1 MATTDLE
8 FEQTLAGLDALE
20 LGGATDK
27 VTKKVLRVVVP
38 KLAATALFISLWQ
51 LLVFSKWK
59 PEFVVPSPFTVIK
72 WMGEHPGQL
81 LGASWVTLSR
91 GLLGFGIAIL
101 LGGLIGIANASLPV
115 VRSAVGSMV
124 TGLQTMPSIAWYPLA
139 IVFFG
144 LGEHAIQFV
153 VVVGAAPSIANGII
167 TGVDQVPPL
176 LKRAGR
182 TMGAKGIRQLRSVVL
197 PASLPV
203 VFSGLKQGWAFAW
216 RSLLAGEIIVV
227 ALSHQGLGTLL
238 QQNKD
243 FLDYVGLYGVMVTL
257 FLVGV
262 AVDSLAFGT
271 FDRAIRRRYGL
282 IDQR

>member
-1 MATTDLE
+1 MASTDQQLE
-8 FEQTLAGLDALE
+8 ATLAGLDALE
-20 LGGATDK
+20 LGGMREATSKKLARAVLPK
-27 VTKKVLRVVVP
+27 V
-38 KLAATALFISLWQ
+38 AATALFLGLWQ
-51 LLVFSKWK
+51 LLVYSKWK
-59 PEFVVPSPFTVIK
+59 PEFVIPSPFTVMK

-81 LGASWVTLSR
+81 FQASWVTLSR
-91 GLLGFGIAIL
+91 GLLGFAIAVV
-101 LGGLIGIANASLPV
+101 LGGLIGVANAALPL

-167 TGVDQVPPL
+167 SGVDQVPPL

-182 TMGAKGIRQLRSVVL
+182 TMGARGVRQLRSVVL

-271 FDRAIRRRYGL
+271 FDRVIRRRYGL

>member
-1 MATTDLE
+1 MATTDLGLQ
-8 FEQTLAGLDALE
+8 QTLAGLDALE

-27 VTKKVLRVVVP
+27 VTKKVLRAVVP

-91 GLLGFGIAIL
+91 GLLGFAIAIL

>member
-1 MATTDLE
+1 MAITDHSLD
-8 FEQTLAGLDALE
+8 TALAGLDALE
-20 LGGATDK
+20 LTGNGTARGRRIAAAVLPK
-27 VTKKVLRVVVP
+27 V
-38 KLAATALFISLWQ
+38 AATVLFFALWQ
-51 LLVFSKWK
+51 ALVASKWK

-72 WMGEHPGQL
+72 WMGQHPSDL
-81 LGASWVTLSR
+81 LHASWVTLSR
-91 GLLGFGIAIL
+91 GLLGFLVAVVI
-101 LGGLIGIANASLPV
+101 GGVIGILNASVPV
-115 VRSAVGSMV
+115 VRSAVGSMI

-144 LGEHAIQFV
+144 LGEHAILFV
-153 VVVGAAPSIANGII
+153 VVVGAAPSVANGII
-167 TGVDQVPPL
+167 SGVDQVPPL

-182 TMGAKGIRQLRSVVL
+182 SMGAKGFSQLRSVVL

-227 ALSHQGLGTLL
+227 ALNNRGLGTLL

-262 AVDSLAFGT
+262 LVDSLGFGLA
-271 FDRAIRRRYGL
+271 DRAIRRRWGL
-282 IDQR
+282 VEGR